1 MSVPCPRCGREYD
14 VTLFEFGRTIHCA
27 CGARVGRE
35 RRVRIDVGAEPP
47 RFLAD
52 AMLGALA
59 RWLRILGFDCA
70 YEADIADEILV
81 RRAVAER
88 RAILTRDRAL
98 PDEWRVS
105 GVHVLRSEDPRQQL
119 REVVQR
125 FALAPLAHPFTRC
138 SRCNEALLEASLDE
152 VAERVPA
159 HVRATRRTYRRCP
172 ACERVYWRGTHTER
186 MGRVVERVLSEA

>member
-1 MSVPCPRCGREYD
+1 LSVPCPRCGREYD

-27 CGARVGRE
+27 CGTRVGRE

-59 RWLRILGFDCA
+59 RWLRIL
-70 YEADIADEILV
+70 
-81 RRAVAER
+81 
-88 RAILTRDRAL
+88 
-98 PDEWRVS
+98 S
-105 GVHVLRSEDPRQQL
+105 SEDPRQQL
-119 REVVQR
+119 REVVHR

-152 VAERVPA
+152 IAERVPP

-172 ACERVYWRGTHTER
+172 VCERVYWRGTHTER

>member
-1 MSVPCPRCGREYD
+1 LSVPCPRCGREYD

-27 CGARVGRE
+27 CGTRVGRE

-70 YEADIADEILV
+70 YEADIADETLV

-105 GVHVLRSEDPRQQL
+105 GVHVLSSEDPRQQL
-119 REVVQR
+119 RE
-125 FALAPLAHPFTRC
+125 
-138 SRCNEALLEASLDE
+138 
-152 VAERVPA
+152 ERVPP

-172 ACERVYWRGTHTER
+172 VCERVYWRGTHTER